1 MTEGG
6 YVDAGKLRVEVV
18 ADLTGFAAELKR
30 KVKEASKGVNAKVGV
45 EVSTVGFRGRL
56 KAAVAEAAKGVT
68 VKVRAE
74 VDVNAA
80 ELRRKVREA
89 AGPQGI
95 SVPTHDANDPKAEQK
110 ALRAT
115 RDLEDAQSKLN
126 LEFLRAE
133 NRRDAVAEA
142 TTKLYAAEQKYGRNS
157 EQYRR
162 QLFRV
167 NEAENARL
175 ASLQRVSHAI
185 GNVEHAGLAS
195 GRDVSADSATARTQL
210 AALTHPRDVTI
221 NADADTK
228 AAEAKLD
235 LAARNRSSKIKVD
248 VVEKGFD
255 QAKKAIEGLAGPA
268 MASLIAGAGI
278 AITGL
283 VGDLGALIGAIGPVL
298 NNLALI
304 PAFAGGAALSIGAVT
319 LGVHGLSGAF
329 KAMAAKDLPAFNK
342 AMAQL
347 SPEAKKVVG
356 AIGEFRP
363 AFEKVRT
370 VVQESLLK
378 GVGGQLQQLGK
389 VFLTQV
395 NTINTHSTLLQY
407 GLGGAAN
414 AISLAFKGMTT
425 VLRSSKTLAEIT
437 DGFHQMNLAGAQF
450 ARLAAPLTRIVVQLF
465 AAGAPFVVR
474 FATALAGMAER
485 LSVLIN
491 ADYNNGKLTAFFER
505 GVKIATQLGRIIRDL
520 SIGLV
525 HFFGAGSD
533 SGQGLLDTLEK
544 VAKRFR
550 DFTSSDAGQAKIK
563 KFFADCRIIAA
574 GVVAVLGLI
583 VDKIKTWAALFDKL
597 SPQAKSVL
605 APILLVGGA
614 VAWLASKLSG
624 VFDLF
629 KGIWKFGKFLF
640 AGIFEG
646 ATAPILAVVAVI
658 ALLAGAFYYAWQHS
672 ENFRKLIKTAFDTVV
687 HVVTSMWDA
696 VKPVLSMFARIFMD
710 TILPAIDK
718 VIDTISKK
726 MLPVWKTIR
735 TVFDEKVLPAFKNV
749 MKAIQDIEPTI
760 RRIAQKFAAFI
771 TVMATFASTD
781 GVQIAIKWIGDLLSW
796 VGGQAANAVH
806 GFAFLAEATLNTFD
820 VMLHALKGWSETAT
834 GIFSKVFD
842 LASKVP
848 GAPGFLKDLAKDA
861 RDFSAGITD
870 KITKVT
876 DAMDKANTVIKGT
889 DKSAS
894 DFGKNAKKTGVPG
907 KGKGKGG
914 PFDDLLN
921 ALGLGPDSG
930 KAKGKGK
937 GKDTS
942 VDDFLK
948 SMGLGDL
955 LGGSATDIPAVD
967 TSAFT
972 DKKAVAKA
980 KSAAQRAAERA
991 AAGVKSA
998 ADLMA
1003 TSFLTS
1009 LTGKDSAIRAV
1020 VVRMTNYVQAALG
1033 KSSGDLV
1040 ALLAADNVRLQRL
1053 SLARD
1058 AITKQL
1064 DAAQKN
1070 LTALLTQSN
1079 TLRDNISKQVRES
1092 FSLISTAGAED
1103 ITSMTER
1110 LQRAVTG
1117 AQTFATEILSLKAR
1131 KLSAALLT
1139 QLAEAGPVAGAASA
1153 QMLSTASDAQLAELN
1168 KLYSQ
1173 LDSTAKSTGVTIAD
1187 SLYGAGVRAAQ
1198 GLVDG
1203 LTAKKS
1209 EIEAAMKIIATSLQ
1223 NAIKTALKIKSPSV
1237 VMQRIG
1243 ASTTEGLE
1251 VGLLSRLAPL
1261 KDAVGQ
1267 LAGTMTLD
1275 SPVMAGTLPRM
1286 AIAASAVPVAAAAAA
1301 GGGATPTVNVY
1312 PRQSQDEREI
1322 GIIAA
1327 RQLEWMRGPAW

>member
-74 VDVNAA
+74 VDVSAA

-95 SVPTHDANDPKAEQK
+95 SVPTHEATDPKAEQR

-142 TTKLYAAEQKYGRNS
+142 TTKLYTAEQKYGRNS

-185 GNVEHAGLAS
+185 GNVERAGLAS
-195 GRDVSADSATARTQL
+195 GRDVSVDSVAARAQL
-210 AALTHPRDVTI
+210 AELTHPREVTI
-221 NADADTK
+221 HADANTKKANAD
-228 AAEAKLD
+228 LD
-235 LAARNRSSKIKVD
+235 RTARNRSSKIKVD
-248 VVEKGFD
+248 IVEKGFD

-268 MASLIAGAGI
+268 MASLIAGAGV

-304 PAFAGGAALSIGAVT
+304 PAFAGGAALSIGAVA
-319 LGVHGLSGAF
+319 LGVHGLSAAF
-329 KAMAAKDLPAFNK
+329 KAMATKDLPAFNK
-342 AMAQL
+342 AMAKL
-347 SPEAKKVVG
+347 SPEAKNVVG
-356 AIGEFRP
+356 AISEFRP

-370 VVQESLLK
+370 VVQETLLK
-378 GVGGQLQQLGK
+378 GVGGQLQQLGR

-395 NTINTHSTLLQY
+395 NTMNTHSTLLQY

-414 AISLAFKGMTT
+414 AINLAFRGITT
-425 VLRSSKTLAEIT
+425 TLRSSKTLATIT

-474 FATALAGMAER
+474 FAAALGDMAER
-485 LSVLIN
+485 LSVVIN
-491 ADYNNGKLTAFFER
+491 TDYNNGKLTAFFER
-505 GVKIATQLGRIIRDL
+505 GVKVATQLGRIIRDL
-520 SIGLV
+520 TLGLI

-550 DFTSSDAGQAKIK
+550 DFTSSDAGQAKIR

-574 GVVAVLGLI
+574 SVVFVLGLI
-583 VDKIKTWAALFDKL
+583 VDKIKAWASLFDKL
-597 SPQAKSVL
+597 SPQAKSML
-605 APILLVGGA
+605 APVLLVGGA

-624 VFDLF
+624 VLDLF

-646 ATAPILAVVAVI
+646 ATAPILAVVGVI
-658 ALLAGAFYYAWQHS
+658 ALLAGAFYYAWTQS

-687 HVVTSMWDA
+687 HVVSSMWDA
-696 VKPVLSMFARIFMD
+696 VRPVLAMFARIFMD
-710 TILPAIDK
+710 TIKPAIDH
-718 VIDTISKK
+718 VIDTLSKK
-726 MLPVWKTIR
+726 MLPVWQLIR
-735 TVFDEKVLPAFKNV
+735 TVFDEKVLPAFKRV

-771 TVMATFASTD
+771 TVLSDFVDTT
-781 GVQIAIKWIGDLLSW
+781 AIQAAISFIGDLLSW
-796 VGGQAANAVH
+796 LGGRAVDAIH

-820 VMLHALKGWSETAT
+820 GMLHALRGWSEAAT
-834 GIFSKVFD
+834 TIFSKVFD
-842 LASKVP
+842 LASKIP
-848 GAPGFLKDLAKDA
+848 HAPSFLKDLAKDA
-861 RDFSAGITD
+861 RNFSSGITD
-870 KITKVT
+870 KLDKVT
-876 DAMDKANTVIKGT
+876 DAMDKANKVIKGT
-889 DKSAS
+889 DKAAT
-894 DFGKNAKKTGVPG
+894 DFTKDTPG
-907 KGKGKGG
+907 KGPKKKAT
-914 PFDDLLN
+914 PKKK
-921 ALGLGPDSG
+921 ADS
-930 KAKGKGK
+930 
-937 GKDTS
+937 S

-948 SMGLGDL
+948 SIGLGDL

-967 TSAFT
+967 TSGFT
-972 DKKAVAKA
+972 DKKAVTKA
-980 KSAAQRAAERA
+980 KSAAQRAAARA

-1009 LTGKDSAIRAV
+1009 LTGKDSAIRAA

-1033 KSSGDLV
+1033 KNAGDLV
-1040 ALLAADNVRLQRL
+1040 ALLARDNVRLQKL
-1053 SLARD
+1053 SLERD

-1064 DAAQKN
+1064 TVAQKN
-1070 LTALLTQSN
+1070 LTDLLTKSN
-1079 TLRDNISKQVRES
+1079 KLRDDIATQVRDS
-1092 FSLISTAGAED
+1092 FSLISQSGAED

-1110 LQRAVTG
+1110 LQRAVDG
-1117 AQTFATEILSLKAR
+1117 AQKFATNVLALKAR
-1131 KLSAALLT
+1131 NLSAALLT
-1139 QLAEAGPVAGAASA
+1139 QLAQAGPVAGAATA
-1153 QMLSTASDAQLAELN
+1153 QMLSQASDSQLAQLN
-1168 KLYSQ
+1168 KLYAQ
-1173 LDSTAKSTGVTIAD
+1173 LDTTAKTTGVTIAD

-1203 LTAKKS
+1203 LKAKKN
-1209 EIEAAMKIIATSLQ
+1209 EIDEAMKTIATSLQ

-1267 LAGTMTLD
+1267 LAGTIALD
-1275 SPVMAGTLPRM
+1275 SPVMAGTLPKM
-1286 AIAASAVPVAAAAAA
+1286 AIAASAVPAAVAATA
-1301 GGGATPTVNVY
+1301 GGGATTAVNVY
-1312 PRQSQDEREI
+1312 PQQGQDEREI

>member
-1 MTEGG
+1 VTEGG

-18 ADLTGFAAELKR
+18 ADLTGFAAQLKR

-45 EVSTVGFRGRL
+45 DVSTVGFRGRL
-56 KAAVAEAAKGVT
+56 RAAVAEAARGVT

-95 SVPTHDANDPKAEQK
+95 SVPTHDATDPKAAQQ

-142 TTKLYAAEQKYGRNS
+142 TGKLLNAERKYGASS

-185 GNVEHAGLAS
+185 SNVEHAGLAA
-195 GRDVSADSATARTQL
+195 GRDVSVESATSRTQL
-210 AALTHPRDVTI
+210 AALSHPREAPI
-221 NADADTK
+221 NAEANTK
-228 AAEAKLD
+228 KANAELD
-235 LAARNRSSKIKVD
+235 YAARNRRSTIKVD

-304 PAFAGGAALSIGAVT
+304 PAFAGGAALSIGAVA
-319 LGVHGLSGAF
+319 LGVHGLSATF
-329 KAMAAKDLPAFNK
+329 KAMATKDLPAFNK

-356 AIGEFRP
+356 AVSEFRP

-370 VVQESLLK
+370 VVQETLLK
-378 GVGGQLQQLGK
+378 GVGGQIQQLGK

-395 NTINTHSTLLQY
+395 NTINTHTTLLQY
-407 GLGGAAN
+407 GLSGAAN
-414 AISLAFKGMTT
+414 AINLAFRGVTT

-437 DGFHQMNLAGAQF
+437 SGFRQMNLAGAQF

-474 FATALAGMAER
+474 FAKALGDMTER
-485 LSVLIN
+485 LSVVVN
-491 ADYNNGKLTAFFER
+491 ASYNNGKLTAFFEH
-505 GVKIATQLGRIIRDL
+505 GVKVATQLGRIIRDL
-520 SIGLV
+520 TVGLI

-533 SGQGLLDTLEK
+533 SGQGLLDTLEQ
-544 VAKRFR
+544 AMARFR
-550 DFTSSDAGQAKIK
+550 AFTASTAGQAKIK
-563 KFFADCRIIAA
+563 KFFEDCRIIAA
-574 GVVAVLGLI
+574 GVVFVLGRIIDRL
-583 VDKIKTWAALFDKL
+583 TAWASRIDKL
-597 SPQAKSVL
+597 NPQMKSLL
-605 APILLVGGA
+605 APILLLGGA
-614 VAWLASKLSG
+614 AAWLASKLSG
-624 VFDLF
+624 VMDLL
-629 KGIWKFGKFLF
+629 KGIWKVGKFLF

-646 ATAPILAVVAVI
+646 ASAPALAVVAVI
-658 ALLAGAFYYAWQHS
+658 ALVAGALYYAWNQS
-672 ENFRKLIKTAFDTVV
+672 ENFRKLISTAFNTVV

-696 VKPVLSMFARIFMD
+696 VKPVLAMFARIFMD
-710 TILPAIDK
+710 TIKPAIDH
-718 VIDTISKK
+718 VIDTLSKK
-726 MLPVWKTIR
+726 MLPVWGTIR
-735 TVFDEKVLPAFKNV
+735 TVFDEKVLPAFKRV
-749 MKAIQDIEPTI
+749 MKAIQDVEPTI

-771 TVMATFASTD
+771 TLLSDFADTSA
-781 GVQIAIKWIGDLLSW
+781 VQTAIKWIGDLLSW
-796 VGGQAANAVH
+796 VGGQAVSAVH

-820 VMLHALKGWSETAT
+820 VMLHALRDWSATAT

-842 LASKVP
+842 LASKLP
-848 GAPGFLKDLAKDA
+848 GAPGFFKDLAKDA

-870 KITKVT
+870 KLDKVT
-876 DAMDKANTVIKGT
+876 DAMDKANKVIKGT
-889 DKSAS
+889 DKSAT
-894 DFGKNAKKTGVPG
+894 DFGKNASKKGAP
-907 KGKGKGG
+907 
-914 PFDDLLN
+914 
-921 ALGLGPDSG
+921 
-930 KAKGKGK
+930 AKK
-937 GKDTS
+937 KDTKKKPANSS

-948 SMGLGDL
+948 SIGLGDL
-955 LGGSATDIPAVD
+955 FGGSGLDSTIPAVD
-967 TSAFT
+967 TSSFT

-980 KSAAQRAAERA
+980 KSAAQRAVEA
-991 AAGVKSA
+991 VKSA

-1020 VVRMTNYVQAALG
+1020 VVRMTNYVQTALG
-1033 KSSGDLV
+1033 NRSGDLV
-1040 ALLAADNVRLQRL
+1040 ALLASDNVRLQK
-1053 SLARD
+1053 LALGRD

-1064 DAAQKN
+1064 TAAQKN

-1092 FSLISTAGAED
+1092 FSLIATAGAED

-1110 LQRAVTG
+1110 LQRAVEG
-1117 AQTFATEILSLKAR
+1117 AQKFATNVVALKAR
-1131 KLSAALLT
+1131 NLSAALLT
-1139 QLAEAGPVAGAASA
+1139 QLAEAGPVAGAATA
-1153 QMLSTASDAQLAELN
+1153 QMLSQASDAQLAELN
-1168 KLYSQ
+1168 KLYAQ
-1173 LDSTAKSTGVTIAD
+1173 LDSTAKSTGVTVAD

-1203 LTAKKS
+1203 LKAKQS
-1209 EIEAAMKIIATSLQ
+1209 EIEAAMKVIATSLQ

-1267 LAGTMTLD
+1267 LAGTMTLG
-1275 SPVMAGTLPRM
+1275 SPVMAGTLPKM
-1286 AIAASAVPVAAAAAA
+1286 AIAASAVPVPVAAAAT
-1301 GGGATPTVNVY
+1301 GSSATPTVNVY

>member
-18 ADLTGFAAELKR
+18 ADLTGFAAQLKT

-74 VDVNAA
+74 VDVSAT

-95 SVPTHDANDPKAEQK
+95 SVPTHEAGDPKAEQK

-115 RDLEDAQSKLN
+115 RDLEDAQGKLN

-142 TTKLYAAEQKYGRNS
+142 TTKLYVAEAKYGRNS

-162 QLFRV
+162 QLFRL

-185 GNVEHAGLAS
+185 GDMEHAGHAA
-195 GRDVSADSATARTQL
+195 GRDVSVDSATARTEL
-210 AALTHPRDVTI
+210 AEISHPRKIELRAEANTKKA
-221 NADADTK
+221 NAELDK
-228 AAEAKLD
+228 AARDRKA
-235 LAARNRSSKIKVD
+235 KIKVD

-255 QAKKAIEGLAGPA
+255 QAKKAISGLAGPA
-268 MASLIAGAGI
+268 MASMIAGAGI
-278 AITGL
+278 AVTGL

-298 NNLALI
+298 NNLALV
-304 PAFAGGAALSIGAVT
+304 PAFAGGAALSFGAVA
-319 LGVHGLSGAF
+319 LGTHGLSAAF

-342 AMAQL
+342 AMGQL

-356 AIGEFRP
+356 AVSEFRP
-363 AFEKVRT
+363 AFASLRT
-370 VVQESLLK
+370 AVQETLLK
-378 GVGGQLQQLGK
+378 GVAGGIQQLGK

-395 NTINTHSTLLQY
+395 NTVNTHTTLLKY
-407 GLGGAAN
+407 GLTGAAT
-414 AISLAFKGMTT
+414 AISQAFKGMTT

-437 DGFHQMNLAGAQF
+437 SGFHQMNLAGLQF

-474 FATALAGMAER
+474 FATALAGMAEH

-491 ADYNNGKLTAFFER
+491 TDYNNGKLTAFFER
-505 GVKIATQLGRIIRDL
+505 GVKIATQLGRIIRDVA
-520 SIGLV
+520 IGLV
-525 HFFGAGSD
+525 HFFGAGAD
-533 SGQGLLDTLEK
+533 SGKGLLDTLEK
-544 VAKRFR
+544 AVARFR
-550 DFTSSDAGQAKIK
+550 AFTSSTAGQEKIK

-574 GVVAVLGLI
+574 GVVMVLGLI
-583 VDKIKTWAALFDKL
+583 IDRIKHWAALFGSL
-597 SPQAKSVL
+597 NPQMKAL
-605 APILLVGGA
+605 IAPILMVGGA
-614 VAWLASKLSG
+614 VAWLFSKLSG
-624 VFDLF
+624 VMDLF

-640 AGIFEG
+640 GGLAEAGLDVL
-646 ATAPILAVVAVI
+646 APVLAVVAVV
-658 ALLAGAFYYAWQHS
+658 ALLAGAFYWAWTRVDS
-672 ENFRKLIKTAFDTVV
+672 FRKLVKTAFDTVTHIV
-687 HVVTSMWDA
+687 SSMWDA
-696 VKPVLSMFARIFMD
+696 VQPVLSMFARIFMD
-710 TILPAIDK
+710 TILPAIK
-718 VIDTISKK
+718 TVVDTLSKK
-726 MLPVWKTIR
+726 MLPVWATIR
-735 TVFDEKVLPAFKNV
+735 TVFDEKVLPAFKDI
-749 MKAIQDIEPTI
+749 MKAIQDAEPTI
-760 RRIAQKFAAFI
+760 RRIAQKFAAFMI
-771 TVMATFASTD
+771 VLSDFADTS
-781 GVQIAIKWIGDLLSW
+781 GVQTAISFIGDLLSW
-796 VGGQAANAVH
+796 LGARAVDAIH
-806 GFAFLAEATLNTFD
+806 GFAFLAENTLDTFD
-820 VMLHALKGWSETAT
+820 VMLHALKGWAETAT
-834 GIFSKVFD
+834 GIFAKVFD
-842 LASKVP
+842 LASKIP
-848 GAPGFLKDLAKDA
+848 HAPGFLKGLAKDA

-870 KITKVT
+870 KITTVT
-876 DAMDKANTVIKGT
+876 DAMDKANKVIKST
-889 DKSAS
+889 DKAAT
-894 DFGKNAKKTGVPG
+894 DFSKKSTAPP
-907 KGKGKGG
+907 KKKK
-914 PFDDLLN
+914 DT
-921 ALGLGPDSG
+921 
-930 KAKGKGK
+930 KK
-937 GKDTS
+937 KDTS

-948 SMGLGDL
+948 SIGLGDL

-967 TSAFT
+967 TSTFT

-980 KSAAQRAAERA
+980 KSAAQRATDRA

-1040 ALLAADNVRLQRL
+1040 SLLATDNVRLQRL
-1053 SLARD
+1053 ALARD

-1070 LTALLTQSN
+1070 LTALLTKSSA
-1079 TLRDNISKQVRES
+1079 LRDNIAKQVRES
-1092 FSLISTAGAED
+1092 FSLISTGTAED

-1139 QLAEAGPVAGAASA
+1139 QLAEAGPVAGAATA

-1168 KLYSQ
+1168 KLYAQ
-1173 LDSTAKSTGVTIAD
+1173 LDNTAKSTGVTIAD

-1203 LTAKKS
+1203 LKAKKN
-1209 EIEAAMKIIATSLQ
+1209 EIEEAMKIIATSLQ

-1267 LAGTMTLD
+1267 LAGTMTAG
-1275 SPVMAGTLPRM
+1275 SPVAGVTLPKM
-1286 AIAASAVPVAAAAAA
+1286 AIPASAVPVPAVATA
-1301 GGGATPTVNVY
+1301 GQGGTPTVNVY
-1312 PRQSQDEREI
+1312 PRQTQDEREI